1 MTNAVTIRQQPGCLI
16 QILWFVFIGWWLGIA
31 VIEIAYICFLLVITI
46 PAGIWLINRV
56 PLAMALRQPP
66 VTIIGDHVARVEQH
80 NILLRALWF
89 IFIGWW
95 ATFLWLHV
103 AYVLCMTVVG
113 LPLGFVMFDA
123 TPKVLT
129 LEKRA

>member
-1 MTNAVTIRQQPGCLI
+1 MSAVTIRQQPGCLI
-16 QILWFVFIGWWLGIA
+16 QILWFVFIGWWLGAA
-31 VIEIAYICFLLVITI
+31 VIQLAYSCFVFVITI
-46 PAGIWLINRV
+46 PAGIWLINRL

-66 VTIIGDHVARVEQH
+66 VVIVGDRIAHPEQH

-89 IFIGWW
+89 VFIGWW
-95 ATFLWLHV
+95 ATFLWLNV
-103 AYVLCMTVVG
+103 AYFLCATIIG

-129 LEKRA
+129 LERQP